1 MIYTLTMNPSLDM
14 LAYVDDF
21 EPGKINRTHRE
32 KVLPGGKGI
41 NVSLVLKNL
50 NRESVALGFL
60 AGFVGE
66 DIEKL
71 LMRQGVRSE
80 FIMAKNGLSR
90 INVKVLAKEETQIN
104 GQGPLVDKDDLDCL
118 FRKLKQLNEND
129 YLVMSGSVCRDMQK
143 DIYARICE
151 EAGKLK
157 VKCIVDATGAL
168 LTNALVY
175 KPFLIKPNL
184 EELGEI
190 FGSEIVTNEDAF
202 YYAKKLKKMGAENVI
217 VSLGKKGAIMVD
229 SFDNKYFVEAPQGK
243 VINTVGAGDSLVA
256 GFLSE
261 YIESKDMEKA
271 LKTGVYTGSAS
282 AFSSDLATLEE
293 VRALLFG

>member
-21 EPGKINRTHRE
+21 EPGKINRTHGE

-104 GQGPLVDKDDLDCL
+104 GTTLD
-118 FRKLKQLNEND
+118 
-129 YLVMSGSVCRDMQK
+129 YM
-143 DIYARICE
+143 A
-151 EAGKLK
+151 
-157 VKCIVDATGAL
+157 
-168 LTNALVY
+168 
-175 KPFLIKPNL
+175 
-184 EELGEI
+184 
-190 FGSEIVTNEDAF
+190 
-202 YYAKKLKKMGAENVI
+202 
-217 VSLGKKGAIMVD
+217 
-229 SFDNKYFVEAPQGK
+229 
-243 VINTVGAGDSLVA
+243 
-256 GFLSE
+256 
-261 YIESKDMEKA
+261 
-271 LKTGVYTGSAS
+271 
-282 AFSSDLATLEE
+282 
-293 VRALLFG
+293 